1 MVKRNKHNTIVA
13 LVRRSGEH
21 TTSLAQVAEES
32 VSNFQELLGTMTLCN
47 ALPVRLKFGPVFT
60 DEQQLDLAHDVTFEE
75 IRKALLDIG
84 NDKTPGPNGYGE
96 KLFKAAWETI
106 KTDLIATVI
115 EFFGWLLKQ

>member
-21 TTSLAQVAEES
+21 TTSLAQVAEEF

-84 NDKTPGPNGYGE
+84 NDKTPGPNGY
-96 KLFKAAWETI
+96 
-106 KTDLIATVI
+106 
-115 EFFGWLLKQ
+115 